1 MSEGFRATPS
11 GLNKPSADLAEVAGR
26 IQAIVSRLDA
36 VNTPELGQ
44 LGDERSRTGIRRGR
58 KWLRGIPRQSDQRI
72 ERPNRDTAEL
82 FARRHTDAGV
92 ALTGTDQA
100 GRDDFE
106 SI

>member
-11 GLNKPSADLAEVAGR
+11 GLHKPSADLAEVAGK
-26 IQAIVSRLDA
+26 IQAIVSRLNA
-36 VNTPELGQ
+36 ENARNWGSWGTNGRGPEFAGGENGYQASHDNLLSVLNAQ
-44 LGDERSRTGIRRGR
+44 
-58 KWLRGIPRQSDQRI
+58 I
-72 ERPNRDTAEL
+72 ETLQNYSQGV
-82 FARRHTDAGV
+82 TDAGV